1 MNYSNLE
8 ADAGDEFAILDLESE
23 ADTRGM
29 FITHPFT
36 RSRDANV
43 VGQFGVERRH
53 VQQKFGGPLYE
64 SDSEDKVLVVTLG
77 ATADYRDTIL
87 AGGVSTVG
95 LAIQTRVDRLGSLEP
110 SRLGAKGSF
119 VKLGMSYSRL
129 QYLTPSTSAVVRLS
143 GQFSEDALI
152 SSEQLSLGGPA
163 GVRSFVSGEG
173 LADTGF
179 VATAEVRHRL
189 GLQDGVGPNS
199 RIIGGFNL
207 FESLGAVGSDLRLI
221 ETRGFYT
228 TAFQFENIAA
238 GFYGTDNVLNE
249 ISYGETETDI
259 LTVEDILTSPL
270 SSTSFDGWIDNR
282 VRGELS
288 KLKLGGR

>member
-1 MNYSNLE
+1 
-8 ADAGDEFAILDLESE
+8 
-23 ADTRGM
+23 M

-43 VGQFGVERRH
+43 VGQFGVECRH
-53 VQQKFGGPLYE
+53 VQQKFGGPLSE

-77 ATADYRDTIL
+77 ATGDYRDTVL

-95 LAIQTRVDRLGSLEP
+95 LAIQTGVDRLGSLEP
-110 SRLGAKGSF
+110 SRVGAKGSF

-228 TAFQFENIAA
+228 TAFQFESIAA
-238 GFYGTDNVLNE
+238 EFYGTDNVLNE

-282 VRGELS
+282 VREELS